1 MTKTSRRPILKLKFS
16 NLTSL
21 PKQAEVTAIA
31 TKTPKLLLEPSPK
44 KLLMEAEEYLNLLN
58 QLKIKYP
65 KAFPEKGKQIV
76 ILALGIHKELAK
88 ALDISIKKARIFC
101 RLYCSRKIYV
111 TARIPGAKRYDL
123 EGNITGEITTIL

>member
-1 MTKTSRRPILKLKFS
+1 MTKTSDRPILKLKFS

-21 PKQAEVTAIA
+21 PKQAEVTIIA
-31 TKTPKLLLEPSPK
+31 TQPQKLLPESRPK

-65 KAFPEKGKQIV
+65 KAFPKKGEQIV
-76 ILALGIHKELAK
+76 MLALGIHKELAK

-101 RLYCSRKIYV
+101 KLYCSRKIYV
-111 TARIPGAKRYDL
+111 TARISGAKRYDL
-123 EGNITGEITTIL
+123 EGNITGEILS

>member
-1 MTKTSRRPILKLKFS
+1 MTKTSGRPILKLKFS

-21 PKQAEVTAIA
+21 PKQAEVTTIA
-31 TKTPKLLLEPSPK
+31 TKPQELLPEPKPK

-65 KAFPEKGKQIV
+65 KTFPEKKEQIV
-76 ILALGIHKELAK
+76 ILALGIHKELAIT
-88 ALDISIKKARIFC
+88 LNISIKKARVFC

-111 TARIPGAKRYDL
+111 TARISGAKRYDL
-123 EGNITGEITTIL
+123 EGNIVGEV

>member
-1 MTKTSRRPILKLKFS
+1 MTKTSERPILKLKFS

-21 PKQAEVTAIA
+21 PKQVEVIAIA
-31 TKTPKLLLEPSPK
+31 TKPQELLPEPTHK

-76 ILALGIHKELAK
+76 MLALGIHKELAK
-88 ALDISIKKARIFC
+88 ALGISIKKASIFC
-101 RLYCSRKIYV
+101 RLYCSRKVYV